1 VDSAVVAKADTP
13 SATGNAFTL
22 VCALK
27 VEERAA
33 RKAGAKTALVG
44 LGAGLPIPEGR
55 LVSFGF
61 AGGLG
66 ERLCPGTLVTATKV
80 VDPSGR
86 TLWAGPALEVVGAE
100 PAVVVASD
108 GVSNEPHARRALA
121 EQSGAAVVDMES
133 GVLASTG
140 RLAGVVR
147 AISDSGDQPVGRLV
161 CAGKADG
168 GTDWKVVATAFAT
181 EPVRSFRTARAA
193 SKATAALRRA
203 ASALAEG
210 ARS

>member
-1 VDSAVVAKADTP
+1 VDSSV
-13 SATGNAFTL
+13 TL
-22 VCALK
+22 ACALK
-27 VEERAA
+27 VEEKAA
-33 RKAGAKTALVG
+33 RKAGARTALVG
-44 LGAGLPIPEGR
+44 LGAGLPLPEGQ

-66 ERLCPGTLVTATKV
+66 DTLRPGTLVTATKV

-86 TLWAGPALEVVGAE
+86 TLWDGPALEVAGAE

-108 GVSNEPHARRALA
+108 GIANEPEARRTLA

-147 AISDSGDQPVGRLV
+147 AISDSGDQPVGRLA

-168 GTDWKVVATAFAT
+168 GTDWKVVAAAFAT
-181 EPVRSFRTARAA
+181 EPVKSFRTAHDA

>member
-1 VDSAVVAKADTP
+1 MDAAVIAKNADAFSAKG
-13 SATGNAFTL
+13 SALTL

-27 VEERAA
+27 IEEHAA
-33 RKAGAKTALVG
+33 RKAGAKTAVVG
-44 LGAGLPIPEGR
+44 LGAGLPLPEGQ

-66 ERLCPGTLVTATKV
+66 DTLRPGTLVTATKV

-86 TLWAGPALEVVGAE
+86 TLWDGPALEVPGAE
-100 PAVVVASD
+100 PAVVCASD
-108 GVSNEPHARRALA
+108 GVANEPEARRALA
-121 EQSGAAVVDMES
+121 ERTGAAVVDMES

-168 GTDWKVVATAFAT
+168 GTDCKVVATAFVT
-181 EPVRSFRTARAA
+181 EPVRSIRTARDAR
-193 SKATAALRRA
+193 KATAALTRA
-203 ASALAEG
+203 AEELS
-210 ARS
+210 

>member
-1 VDSAVVAKADTP
+1 MDSPV
-13 SATGNAFTL
+13 TL
-22 VCALK
+22 ACALK
-27 VEERAA
+27 VEQKAA
-33 RKAGAKTALVG
+33 RKAGARTALVG
-44 LGAGLPIPEGR
+44 LGAALPLPEGR

-66 ERLCPGTLVTATKV
+66 DALRPGTLVTATKV

-86 TLWAGPALEVVGAE
+86 TLWDGPALEVAGAE

-108 GVSNEPHARRALA
+108 GVANEPEARRALA
-121 EQSGAAVVDMES
+121 ERSGAAVVDMES

-147 AISDSGDQPVGRLV
+147 AISDSGDQPVGRLF

-181 EPVRSFRTARAA
+181 EPVRSIRTARDARKAA
-193 SKATAALRRA
+193 AALRRA
-203 ASALAEG
+203 AEAL
-210 ARS
+210 S

>member
-1 VDSAVVAKADTP
+1 MDAAVIAQNADAFP
-13 SATGNAFTL
+13 ARGNALTL

-44 LGAGLPIPEGR
+44 LGAGLPLPEGQ

-66 ERLCPGTLVTATKV
+66 DTLRPGTLVTATKV

-86 TLWAGPALEVVGAE
+86 TLWDGPALEVAGAE

-108 GVSNEPHARRALA
+108 GVANEPDARRALA

-140 RLAGVVR
+140 TAGRSR
-147 AISDSGDQPVGRLV
+147 ARDLGFRRP
-161 CAGKADG
+161 AG
-168 GTDWKVVATAFAT
+168 
-181 EPVRSFRTARAA
+181 RAA
-193 SKATAALRRA
+193 RLRGQGRRWHGLEGRRHRVRNGAGQVDPHRA
-203 ASALAEG
+203 
-210 ARS
+210 

>member
-1 VDSAVVAKADTP
+1 MDSPV
-13 SATGNAFTL
+13 TL
-22 VCALK
+22 ACALK

-33 RKAGAKTALVG
+33 RKAGARTALVG
-44 LGAGLPIPEGR
+44 LGAGLPLPEGQ

-66 ERLCPGTLVTATKV
+66 DTLRPGTLVTATKV

-86 TLWAGPALEVVGAE
+86 TLWDGPALEVAGAA
-100 PAVVVASD
+100 PAVVVASH
-108 GVSNEPHARRALA
+108 GVANEPEARRALA

-168 GTDWKVVATAFAT
+168 GADWRVVATAFVT
-181 EPVRSFRTARAA
+181 EPVRSIRTARDARR
-193 SKATAALRRA
+193 ATAALARA
-203 ASALAEG
+203 AGELS
-210 ARS
+210 

>member
-1 VDSAVVAKADTP
+1 MDSPVILA
-13 SATGNAFTL
+13 
-22 VCALK
+22 CALK
-27 VEERAA
+27 VEEKAA
-33 RKAGAKTALVG
+33 RKAGARTALVG
-44 LGAGLPIPEGR
+44 LGAGLPIPDGK

-66 ERLCPGTLVTATKV
+66 ETLRPGTLVTATKV
-80 VDPSGR
+80 VDPFGR
-86 TLWAGPALEVVGAE
+86 TLWDGPALEVAGAE
-100 PAVVVASD
+100 PAVVVASH
-108 GVSNEPHARRALA
+108 GVANEPEARRTLA

-168 GTDWKVVATAFAT
+168 GTNWKVVAAAFAT
-181 EPVRSFRTARAA
+181 EPVKSFRTARDA

-203 ASALAEG
+203 ASALAAG
-210 ARS
+210 ARL

>member
-1 VDSAVVAKADTP
+1 VDAAVIANNADAFSAN
-13 SATGNAFTL
+13 GNALTL

-44 LGAGLPIPEGR
+44 LGAGLPPPDGR

-61 AGGLG
+61 AGGL
-66 ERLCPGTLVTATKV
+66 EPGFRPGMLVTATRV
-80 VDPSGR
+80 VDASGR
-86 TLWAGPALEVVGAE
+86 TLWDGPALEVEGAE
-100 PAVVVASD
+100 PAVVCASD
-108 GVSNEPHARRALA
+108 SVANEPDERRALA
-121 EQSGAAVVDMES
+121 ERSGAAVVDMES

-147 AISDSGDQPVGRLV
+147 AVSDSGDQPVGRLV

-181 EPVRSFRTARAA
+181 EPFRSIRTARDAR
-193 SKATAALRRA
+193 KATAALTRA
-203 ASALAEG
+203 AEELS
-210 ARS
+210 

>member
-1 VDSAVVAKADTP
+1 LDASV
-13 SATGNAFTL
+13 TL
-22 VCALK
+22 ACALR

-33 RKAGAKTALVG
+33 RKGGAKTALVG
-44 LGAGLPIPEGR
+44 MGAGLPLPDGR

-61 AGGLG
+61 AGGL
-66 ERLCPGTLVTATKV
+66 ESRLRPGTLVTATKV
-80 VDPSGR
+80 VDSNGR
-86 TLWAGPALEVVGAE
+86 TLWEGPALQVDGAQE
-100 PAVVVASD
+100 AVVCASD
-108 GVSNEPHARRALA
+108 SVANEPDERRALA

-147 AISDSGDQPVGRLV
+147 AITDSGHQPVGRLV

-181 EPVRSFRTARAA
+181 EPLRSIRTARDAR
-193 SKATAALRRA
+193 KATAALTRA
-203 ASALAEG
+203 AGDLS
-210 ARS
+210 